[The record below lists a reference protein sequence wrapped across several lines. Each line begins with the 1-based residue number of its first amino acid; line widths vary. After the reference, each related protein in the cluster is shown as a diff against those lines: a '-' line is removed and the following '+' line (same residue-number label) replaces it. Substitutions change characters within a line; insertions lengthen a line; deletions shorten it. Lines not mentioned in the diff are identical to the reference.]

1 MTIEFNDHEASCV
14 KSIAVKQQ
22 SQVKATTRFMSGKLL
37 MFAKLS
43 LNSFIYSLVE
53 TLTYL
58 TETVRQIYQ
67 KYQIEKILCYH
78 ILTDTDST
86 ALQFAIISDPSS
98 TYPECDVRDIL
109 FEIFVKTEIYDR
121 FDTSH
126 PFWQKFD
133 AQKPERQKVLGLY
146 EVEHIDNPCYV
157 TLAINPKEYFEYFQ
171 STKLNKKHK
180 GIKKGSK
187 GMDYENYA
195 ARIAPLKDF
204 ETYEKPKN
212 NYKEVVRFAVKKGYM
227 VTTKISKTKFSQLKD
242 KRFYFPDGILY
253 IPFGHRSLKEL
264 SKYKYGKGQK
274 IEKYFWL
281 EKEKLLTMEKTVLE
295 KTPRLKFLNDVLNQ
309 QPKVVDLNQVSDFQ
323 FLYLEE
329 TKTSILDFVLSAEWM
344 KWNTATMENLRETSS

>member
-187 GMDYENYA
+187 GMDYENYT

-329 TKTSILDFVLSAEWM
+329 TKKSILDFVLSAEWM